1 MGVTITKTSK
11 STNMVAE
18 ECKFDLTSGVPYELY
33 VCSV

>member
-1 MGVTITKTSK
+1 MGVTITKTCK

-18 ECKFDLTSGVPYELY
+18 ECMFNLTSGLPYELN